1 MNARHPSSIL
11 PVFDNPSHEPDRRYA
26 RCDERTSTLVYRS
39 QLIRAVFGESAAR
52 MFMRVMKVDAGVARR
67 VLAAPLARLRR

>member
-1 MNARHPSSIL
+1 MPAS
-11 PVFDNPSHEPDRRYA
+11 PSHDAQQRYA
-26 RCDERTSTLVYRS
+26 RCDERTSTLVYRA

-52 MFMRVMKVDAGVARR
+52 MFMRIMKVDAGVAQR

>member
-1 MNARHPSSIL
+1 MPDSPSY
-11 PVFDNPSHEPDRRYA
+11 DAGQRYA
-26 RCDERTSTLVYRS
+26 RCDGRMSTLVYRA

-52 MFMRVMKVDAGVARR
+52 IFMRVMRVDAAVARR